1 MVFAAHNVIPQSDT
15 EGWQLMCCLRS
26 FSILDLLLAFEVHTD
41 ESIAAGREEV
51 SKFGDLLKVCEGFD
65 DTMLLTFTR
74 TILKHLQIGQ
84 FNVER
89 K

>member
-1 MVFAAHNVIPQSDT
+1 
-15 EGWQLMCCLRS
+15 MCCLQS

-41 ESIAAGREEV
+41 ESIAAGQEEV
-51 SKFGDLLKVCEGFD
+51 NKFGDLLKVCEGFD